1 MLHPNGL
8 SLVYPTL
15 ESIILKSPF
24 IGSGSFTSST
34 TQKLSIYSFLYV
46 HLCLETTYF
55 CHSQVWTLHNIVYGK
70 TLLRLSICKME
81 KAPGNVRRLHTL
93 QGFFEKVVNGLL
105 LLQVLQAAKLRSIW
119 VSWTKNILGKLWR
132 LVNEPDITLL
142 HHKSD
147 LIVIII

>member
-1 MLHPNGL
+1 MKHAQNRNFWRMSWKLNRLNYFLKLFINETHIENVFLHPNGL
-8 SLVYPTL
+8 SCVYPTL

-24 IGSGSFTSST
+24 IGSGNFTSST

-81 KAPGNVRRLHTL
+81 KAPENLRRLHTM
-93 QGFFEKVVNGLL
+93 QGFFEKVINGLPL
-105 LLQVLQAAKLRSIW
+105 L
-119 VSWTKNILGKLWR
+119 
-132 LVNEPDITLL
+132 
-142 HHKSD
+142 
-147 LIVIII
+147 